1 MAKTNIPEKFKGE
14 VEVFPDG
21 WVYLKVP
28 TINSDPYLSHAKIGN
43 IKIKAKTGSSYWNTL
58 LWAFGDK
65 TYFITIPAKVRK
77 KEKIEIGKV
86 IEVEFELR

>member
-1 MAKTNIPEKFKGE
+1 MPEKFKNK

-28 TINSDPYLSHAKIGN
+28 PKNSDPYLKHAKIGN
-43 IKIKAKTGSSYWNTL
+43 IAITAKTGDSSWNTL

-65 TYFITIPAKVRK
+65 KYFITLPKKIRG
-77 KEKIEIGKV
+77 KEKIEPGDL
-86 IEVEFELR
+86 IEVEFKLRTK